1 MPSPR
6 TRRKFHKKTLSIG
19 GCWTLQADDL
29 GGKDGGDEKDYV
41 HDGGFVLHKEIEGG
55 CKQKPCDHIRLTM
68 MFLVHF

>member
-1 MPSPR
+1 
-6 TRRKFHKKTLSIG
+6 
-19 GCWTLQADDL
+19 L